1 MPAGTACGDWPAVE
15 GVRDWQGLRE
25 GAGRALAVARLADN
39 GAGNGRGWPAGN
51 GAGNCHGAGGTI
63 KRGGQNVRTCYKPI
77 GGLWQGAL
85 DRLAG
90 RARLLLREGRDEK
103 MRNEQAGQGGREAQE
118 VEARAR
124 AQELEA
130 VPAGQLSFKRKG
142 WGVRALAGK
151 VEAVAVLAVP
161 LNKKL
166 FYELVAVAGR
176 HLPADKIHVDETCN
190 AELWHSSR
198 VRWSVELKRA
208 IAVEVYYHNEAVR
221 LPVLAHEVGHL
232 ETLPKLGAIEFY
244 CSSDSNRYHAEVEA
258 SRWAVAF
265 LKSKGLGGEA
275 YAEAVNLLQGCLDN
289 YKRDLCV
296 PVRYV
301 LDYDIENK
309 NKKGG
314 L

>member
-1 MPAGTACGDWPAVE
+1 M
-15 GVRDWQGLRE
+15 
-25 GAGRALAVARLADN
+25 
-39 GAGNGRGWPAGN
+39 
-51 GAGNCHGAGGTI
+51 
-63 KRGGQNVRTCYKPI
+63 K
-77 GGLWQGAL
+77 
-85 DRLAG
+85 
-90 RARLLLREGRDEK
+90 
-103 MRNEQAGQGGREAQE
+103 NEQAGQGGREAQE

-232 ETLPKLGAIEFY
+232 ETLPKLGSLEFY
-244 CSSDSNRYHAEVEA
+244 CSSNVNRYHAEVEA

-265 LKSKGLGGEA
+265 LKSKGLAGRA
-275 YAEAVNLLQGCLDN
+275 YVEAVELLQGCLDN
-289 YKRDLCV
+289 YKRDLGV

-301 LDYDIENK
+301 LDDSIPTKFERGQK
-309 NKKGG
+309 LTVTNKKRKTQ
-314 L
+314 